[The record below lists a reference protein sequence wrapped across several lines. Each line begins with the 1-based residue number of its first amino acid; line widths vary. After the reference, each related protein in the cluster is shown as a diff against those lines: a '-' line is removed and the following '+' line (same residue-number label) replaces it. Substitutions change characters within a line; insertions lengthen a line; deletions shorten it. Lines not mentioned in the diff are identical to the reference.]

1 MAEYYHSFDIDPDR
15 LMRKKFLE
23 LHKRGE
29 VNFSY
34 MNYLYLC
41 SIFYEKY
48 FEREE
53 HSDGKFSVHSK
64 FIKALTGFEHSYIT
78 KNDEFAIK
86 FFKVLCK
93 KLEKF
98 EKITQREIY
107 ESMLSNKEMKE
118 ILFSLEPL

>member
-41 SIFYEKY
+41 SIFYKKY
-48 FEREE
+48 FERKE

-64 FIKALTGFEHSYIT
+64 FIKELTGFEHSYIT
-78 KNDEFAIK
+78 KNDEFAVK

>member
-41 SIFYEKY
+41 SIFYKKY
-48 FEREE
+48 FESEE
-53 HSDGKFSVHSK
+53 HSDGKMSAHSK